1 MKFDIRIWVLV
12 DQDSNFYIFKSGYLR
27 FSSEKYKLD
36 ERSIHSNFIHLTN
49 HAVQKYSD
57 KY

>member
-27 FSSEKYKLD
+27 FSS
-36 ERSIHSNFIHLTN
+36 
-49 HAVQKYSD
+49 
-57 KY
+57 